1 MNRKREEEDL
11 AARGAQ
17 DTPKTIEERE
27 AEAQRWGYACD
38 CGRSG
43 PITCGPMTSLSPGRV
58 LAGHPEFDHHGQIAL
73 GL

>member
-1 MNRKREEEDL
+1 MGDEPQTGRKDL

-17 DTPKTIEERE
+17 DTPKTIEERG

-58 LAGHPEFDHHGQIAL
+58 LAGGGQNLTIMDK
-73 GL
+73 